1 MITASNVRIF
11 EGKDFS
17 TYQQLPG
24 RSYSSFKSF
33 TGDQTYKMKLGTAL
47 DTYLTDPANYDG
59 FEYELIR
66 PAAAMVRERIGPI
79 WNHLQKQ
86 LSVTADFNY
95 GGFTMPY
102 RGRPDFAIPGK
113 IVIDLKF
120 VEDSAAVDHFGYI
133 YQQSGYCIAMGANTA
148 FILEMSRKK
157 KAARFIPVKIVHDF
171 WIEKVLQ
178 YGEIKK

>member
-59 FEYELIR
+59 FEYDLVR
-66 PAAAMVRERIGPI
+66 PAAAMVRERIGPLFK
-79 WNHLQKQ
+79 HLQKQ
-86 LSVTADFNY
+86 LSITADFNY
-95 GGFTMPY
+95 GGFAMPY

-120 VEDSAAVDHFGYI
+120 VEDFAAVDHFGY
-133 YQQSGYCIAMGANTA
+133 QHQLSGYAIPLAAPVM

-157 KAARFIPVKIVHDF
+157 KAARFIPVKIVHSF
-171 WIEKVLQ
+171 WIEKILY
-178 YGEIKK
+178 YGEVKN